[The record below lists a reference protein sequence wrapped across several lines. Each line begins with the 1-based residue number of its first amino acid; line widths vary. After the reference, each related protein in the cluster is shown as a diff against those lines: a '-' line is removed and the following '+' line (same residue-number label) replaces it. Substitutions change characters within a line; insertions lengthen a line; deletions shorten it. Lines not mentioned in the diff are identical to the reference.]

1 MKSKV
6 LFSVASVLACFC
18 IEAKTVAWWHL
29 NDLPN
34 GVVAANGESVAVNAC
49 DSSKLSLKA
58 GVLNIDNNLSNGRDE
73 CLPIY
78 TNAFPDYA
86 TWCAS
91 DGTKGSDGR
100 GVYFNPKMKDGTQGA
115 GGVLYTELTD
125 DLKLSSFTV
134 ELFFK
139 SDFPAKPTYWSNLM
153 VLGGPGS
160 SDTWGLRIQANGTI
174 AFRKTYTKEDGSTG
188 NESLQIKGVNAYDG
202 KWHHLA
208 FTYDGNTKTG
218 TLYYDYSS
226 KSSKTFSYDMEY
238 VDGSL
243 LEIGA
248 FNKANYGRWC
258 GWVDEVRISD
268 TVLGKND
275 FLRPSQND
283 SFVKKSTEISSPDTV
298 FFASFDTA
306 PVVNEDSFFG
316 ALNTLPYDINE
327 STGTN
332 SYVGK
337 VMASVNGKWPELCT
351 DGLPSAQF
359 HSGIFATK
367 TADNLGCWN
376 FDTNSPGL
384 SSMINIDDRV
394 KLEDGSVVHD
404 FTSGSST
411 FEMFIKLEPSL
422 DYDPYLICQH
432 KSGGSGSLWL
442 RLLKDRK
449 IKLSVLPKGGDKME
463 EHTSSQLSAG
473 EWHHIAVVFDHEM
486 KTTSFY
492 VDYGLIK
499 TFTDVIP
506 ISEVDAR
513 YSPYL
518 QLFGGYGANHPQ
530 QMKGAVDSV
539 RLTKRALGPHEFL
552 KKNAV
557 EPEPIGRTRAWIS
570 FDGDYLVKPRTNDIP
585 AGTVSSGDVEFSRNV
600 PGAVIVDG
608 DENVLMETNR
618 ASAKFP
624 GSLFFRHNLLTD
636 SLDMRSQTLE
646 FYVKMDAPPSS
657 DWMNLV
663 RFNVG
668 ASSGGDVVYGVRYRT
683 NKKLSIRFDAV
694 AESEKKQYPNHFNQG
709 AEFENA
715 NLDDGKWHHVA
726 LTFDSDE
733 EKSNTSISFYKDR
746 KFIGTKTVNG
756 LVRTVESGAISST
769 SFTIGST
776 ELTGYIDEVRLSQGI
791 LDVKDMLRA
800 THVKRPFAIIFR

>member
-6 LFSVASVLACFC
+6 LFSAVSVLACFC
-18 IEAKTVAWWHL
+18 LEAETVAWWHM
-29 NDLPN
+29 NDLS
-34 GVVAANGESVAVNAC
+34 NGEVAINGEPVVKNAC
-49 DSSKLSLKA
+49 DPSKLALTA
-58 GVLNIDNNLSNGRDE
+58 GVLDIENNLSNGMDKY
-73 CLPIY
+73 LPIY

-100 GVYFNPKMKDGTQGA
+100 GIYFNPKMKDCSSGA

-139 SDFPAKPTYWSNLM
+139 SDFPANPQYWSNLM

-160 SDTWGLRIQANGTI
+160 GDTWGLRILANGTI
-174 AFRKTYTKEDGSTG
+174 SFRKTYTTESESTA
-188 NESLQIKGVNAYDG
+188 NENLSIGEVNALDG

-208 FTYDGNTKTG
+208 FTYDGVTKTG
-218 TLYYDYSS
+218 TLYYDYST
-226 KSSKTFSYDMEY
+226 KSSRTFSHEMEY

-243 LEIGA
+243 LEIGS
-248 FNKANYGRWC
+248 FSKANYGRWC

-268 TVLGKND
+268 TVLGTND
-275 FLRPSQND
+275 FLRP
-283 SFVKKSTEISSPDTV
+283 VLKKKATEASSPDTV
-298 FFASFDTA
+298 FFASFDNA
-306 PVVNEDSFFG
+306 CFFG
-316 ALNTLPYDINE
+316 SLNTPYDINE
-327 STGTN
+327 SAGTN
-332 SYVGK
+332 SYVGE
-337 VMASVNGKWPELCT
+337 VVVSANGKWPELCT
-351 DGLPSAQF
+351 DGLPFTQF
-359 HSGIFATK
+359 HSGIFATT
-367 TADNLGCWN
+367 TADNLGYWN
-376 FDTNSPGL
+376 FETNSPGL
-384 SSMINIDDRV
+384 SAMINIDDRV
-394 KLEDGSVVHD
+394 ELEDGSVVHD

-411 FEMFIKLEPSL
+411 FEMFIKLAPSL
-422 DYDPYLICQH
+422 DYSPYLICQH
-432 KSGGSGSLWL
+432 RSNGNGSLWL
-442 RLLKDRK
+442 RLLNSGK
-449 IKLSVLPKGGDKME
+449 IKLSVLPKGGSAME

-473 EWHHIAVVFDHEM
+473 EWHHIAVVFDHEK
-486 KTTSFY
+486 KTTSLY
-492 VDYGLIK
+492 VDYSLINE
-499 TFTDVIP
+499 FTDVIP
-506 ISEVDAR
+506 NSEVDAAPK

-518 QLFGGYGANHPQ
+518 QLFGGYGASHPQ

-600 PGAVIVDG
+600 PGAIIVDG

-624 GSLFFRHNLLTD
+624 GSLFFRHNLLSD

-694 AESEKKQYPNHFNQG
+694 AESEKIQYPNHFNQG

-769 SFTIGST
+769 SFTIGSAA
-776 ELTGYIDEVRLSQGI
+776 LTGYIDEVRLSQGI